1 MPKDYLTEEL
11 PSELILLL
19 PPSLSTASLN
29 ALVLTCRRLRDILQ
43 PELETRLTPADGRE
57 LLLWAAG
64 AAKPHI
70 VAKLLSDPHNLHPS
84 ESYEADTQ
92 TPLHVPPTSTILKLQ
107 HSSLRLELTHLAYGI
122 LTSTASTNRWASL
135 YAALLLA
142 HGADTEKVGV
152 RGTALG
158 FALCARRVDM
168 VRLLLRNGAKAE
180 VSVPLFRAKM
190 FETEAPPYRANLLYL
205 ALALR
210 PPRHEIYDPEPETPS
225 DVGRTE
231 LVAMLLK
238 HGARKDVAMNI
249 VANT

>member
-1 MPKDYLTEEL
+1 M
-11 PSELILLL
+11 
-19 PPSLSTASLN
+19 
-29 ALVLTCRRLRDILQ
+29 
-43 PELETRLTPADGRE
+43 
-57 LLLWAAG
+57 
-64 AAKPHI
+64 
-70 VAKLLSDPHNLHPS
+70 
-84 ESYEADTQ
+84 
-92 TPLHVPPTSTILKLQ
+92 
-107 HSSLRLELTHLAYGI
+107 
-122 LTSTASTNRWASL
+122 
-135 YAALLLA
+135 AALLLA

-168 VRLLLRNGAKAE
+168 VRLLLRSGAKAE

-210 PPRHEIYDPEPETPS
+210 PPRHEIYGPELETPS

-249 VANT
+249 VSEYLNELADSAEKTEEELLALVEGIFRDADAISAVE